1 MIDTAAWLR
10 EQEALAWLASRI
22 PRFADQPLTAPRKV
36 TMPAPIPLDPKRIA
50 FEEWLREH
58 FKVRA
63 LDLMR
68 KPGAL
73 KDYADPGIQFAYASW
88 LGGIE
93 WAPFIE
99 HSAGGF
105 GGV

>member
-1 MIDTAAWLR
+1 MINTRAWLDD
-10 EQEALAWLASRI
+10 QEWLAWLAVKV
-22 PRFADQPLTAPRKV
+22 PCFTEQPLTKPRKV
-36 TMPAPIPLDPKRIA
+36 TMASTIPIDPKRIA

-73 KDYADPGIQFAYASW
+73 ADYADAGIQFAYASW

-99 HSAGGF
+99 SATSGGL
-105 GGV
+105 GG

>member
-10 EQEALAWLASRI
+10 EQESLAWLLARI
-22 PRFADQPLTAPRKV
+22 PCFTAQPLAPPRKV
-36 TMPAPIPLDPKRIA
+36 TMPAPIPVDPKRIA

-73 KDYADPGIQFAYASW
+73 ADYADPAIQFAYASW

-93 WAPFIE
+93 WAPFVE
-99 HSAGGF
+99 SAAGGF
-105 GGV
+105 GG

>member
-1 MIDTAAWLR
+1 MINVTRWLQ
-10 EQEALAWLASRI
+10 EQETIAWWWNQI
-22 PRFADQPLTAPRKV
+22 PCFATQPRTRPRKV
-36 TMPAPIPLDPKRIA
+36 TMAATIPIDPKRIA

-73 KDYADPGIQFAYASW
+73 ADYADPGIQFAYASW

-99 HSAGGF
+99 TTGDF
-105 GGV
+105 GG